1 MYYVLHFVNENVV
14 ESVPSTWV
22 EKKDGKTFCRWP
34 KKIAGDKITKLIK
47 NGAVP
52 SQSWD
57 LCLCTVKY
65 ICSSYEDS
73 RAKCQEAAY
82 LTFTEASSEEEICN
96 QSLSDGSTSS
106 VSLPQSPPR
115 KKTKKSNTNTVCAL
129 SSASDVPNQNE
140 LIIKLSALDEKL
152 EYITKIS
159 LESFAKLHKEI
170 LDCKEEIKLLKQSS
184 QIRKSLPGKNLFPML
199 PLSTLEDLNKFED
212 DLKNDATAQNLV
224 SYLCSFG
231 SPQMRTA
238 VHQIMKRVV
247 TNEVAVQ
254 FSLHGKGGKK
264 TFIDLDLCTCVRGKV

>member
-1 MYYVLHFVNENVV
+1 MFFTLSMKILLRACHLLGLKKRMVKLFVGGQKRLLV
-14 ESVPSTWV
+14 TRL
-22 EKKDGKTFCRWP
+22 G
-34 KKIAGDKITKLIK
+34 TKLIK
-47 NGAVP
+47 NCAVP

-65 ICSSYEDS
+65 KCSSYEDS

-159 LESFAKLHKEI
+159 LESFAKLH
-170 LDCKEEIKLLKQSS
+170 
-184 QIRKSLPGKNLFPML
+184 
-199 PLSTLEDLNKFED
+199 
-212 DLKNDATAQNLV
+212 
-224 SYLCSFG
+224 
-231 SPQMRTA
+231 
-238 VHQIMKRVV
+238 
-247 TNEVAVQ
+247 
-254 FSLHGKGGKK
+254 
-264 TFIDLDLCTCVRGKV
+264 

>member
-1 MYYVLHFVNENVV
+1 MFFTLSMKMLLRACHLLGLK
-14 ESVPSTWV
+14 
-22 EKKDGKTFCRWP
+22 KKDGKTFCRWP

-47 NGAVP
+47 NCAVP

-65 ICSSYEDS
+65 KCSSYEDS
-73 RAKCQEAAY
+73 RAY
-82 LTFTEASSEEEICN
+82 LTFTEASSKEEICN
-96 QSLSDGSTSS
+96 QSLSDGLTSS

-170 LDCKEEIKLLKQSS
+170 LVCKEEIKLLKQSS
-184 QIRKSLPGKNLFPML
+184 QISEIP
-199 PLSTLEDLNKFED
+199 TWQKFIPYASI
-212 DLKNDATAQNLV
+212 KY
-224 SYLCSFG
+224 S
-231 SPQMRTA
+231 
-238 VHQIMKRVV
+238 
-247 TNEVAVQ
+247 
-254 FSLHGKGGKK
+254 
-264 TFIDLDLCTCVRGKV
+264 